1 MVSIFYGS
9 TFLHRSQL
17 LCIINRALHPFAR
30 ATHLLLPS
38 LPPLLLFSLA
48 ARRRGQSYESNNP
61 PSRVKWISIDSKH
74 SPSSSNTRGQ
84 SVGFFPFFLFFLF
97 FFLSFFRT
105 TNIEIA
111 VSSFVQLNSRYCK
124 CTKHNNVEAVGN
136 SFCVRDNA
144 LKYYK
149 LCKGTLVT
157 VVYAS
162 IGTSSSNSSKV
173 SR

>member
-1 MVSIFYGS
+1 MPPTFSSPPSLRFFYFPS
-9 TFLHRSQL
+9 PHAAAANLTNRIILHRGLNGFRSIL
-17 LCIINRALHPFAR
+17 NTHP
-30 ATHLLLPS
+30 
-38 LPPLLLFSLA
+38 PPRIRGDSRSVSFLFS
-48 ARRRGQSYESNNP
+48 S
-61 PSRVKWISIDSKH
+61 
-74 SPSSSNTRGQ
+74 
-84 SVGFFPFFLFFLF
+84 FFF

-149 LCKGTLVT
+149 LCKGTLVR